1 MKRIVLL
8 LLTLSFCF
16 ALCACSSV
24 KENSQPNADRQ
35 DVPESNIDEKEAMSD
50 STNNPDTANSDTSNT
65 KILVAYFSRSGEN
78 YGVGEI
84 EKGNTEIIA
93 EMIAEETDADL
104 FRIEAVNP
112 YPTSYDECTEVAKQE
127 QESGARPE
135 LADSLESLSDYDVIF
150 LGYPI
155 WWGDMPMP
163 VYTFLES
170 YDLTGKTIVPFC
182 THAGSGLAGTISTI
196 RQEAP
201 QATVLDGLAVPGTVA
216 QNSTDEATAD
226 VLEFLQGLD
235 D

>member
-1 MKRIVLL
+1 MKRIVSLL
-8 LLTLSFCF
+8 LALSFCF

-24 KENSQPNADRQ
+24 KENSQPTTDRQ
-35 DVPESNIDEKEAMSD
+35 DVLESSIDENEAMSD
-50 STNNPDTANSDTSNT
+50 ITNNPDTDNSDTSNT

-112 YPTSYDECTEVAKQE
+112 YPTSYDECTEVAKQA
-127 QESGARPE
+127 QASSARPE
-135 LADSLESLSDYDVIF
+135 LANSLENLSNYDLIF

-163 VYTFLES
+163 VYTFLEF
-170 YDLTGKTIVPFC
+170 YDLTGKTLVPFC
-182 THAGSGLAGTISTI
+182 THAGSGLAGTVGTI
-196 RQEAP
+196 RQKVS
-201 QATVLDGLAVPGTVA
+201 QATVLDGLAIQGTIA
-216 QNSTDEATAD
+216 QNSRDEAKAD
-226 VLEFLQGLD
+226 VLEFLQELD
-235 D
+235 Y